1 MICFNFYIRLHIHS
15 VCVYINNILYTI
27 SRERE
32 REQKQETSECLCS
45 GLHLGSCSDGGV
57 FPDIGWDSYSPWQ
70 LQCKAKQPMQWIKP
84 WQLRLRK
91 VSISRFKQRR
101 LVEDGSHEIQ
111 DDQVVD
117 PAPPKIQ
124 PVLLEF
130 WPPADKYA
138 EKMISA
144 SPGNDFVALGQWLK
158 QPRNPN
164 EANKD
169 GKTPL
174 FYATEQTYSTYA
186 TVIGGRSKKQTS
198 LSLPKGGRHRLI
210 QFATGTSTTPRFR
223 IENGAAKD
231 QGANDV
237 ANTLVACC
245 NTLAACSWNGHLD
258 IVYFLV
264 AVGAAIVIKLTRL
277 VQLPFLCSS
286 QYRTFFATF
295 MTELHLLRCWS

>member
-1 MICFNFYIRLHIHS
+1 
-15 VCVYINNILYTI
+15 
-27 SRERE
+27 
-32 REQKQETSECLCS
+32 
-45 GLHLGSCSDGGV
+45 
-57 FPDIGWDSYSPWQ
+57 
-70 LQCKAKQPMQWIKP
+70 MQGIKP

-91 VSISRFKQRR
+91 VSISRFKQRL

-130 WPPADKYA
+130 WPP
-138 EKMISA
+138 
-144 SPGNDFVALGQWLK
+144 K

-164 EANKD
+164 EAHKD
-169 GKTPL
+169 GETPL
-174 FYATEQTYSTYA
+174 LHAAEQ
-186 TVIGGRSKKQTS
+186 GRVQLTA
-198 LSLPKGGRHRLI
+198 LSLEARATDEPKFAQGWTPSFNTVRNRHLN
-210 QFATGTSTTPRFR
+210 TPRFP

-237 ANTLVACC
+237 AAPLLLVA
-245 NTLAACSWNGHLD
+245 TPLLLAAGNGHLD
-258 IVYFLV
+258 IVHFLV

-295 MTELHLLRCWS
+295 MTELHLLRC